1 MKNNKGFTLI
11 ELLVVI
17 AIIGILAAVV
27 LANLQTAQKKA
38 VDSKIKGN
46 FDAIRTQQQQY
57 YSDHNFLYRDS
68 DNYPTTDTDIPAGT
82 ACFDDANGAFTT
94 NVGNTVFGDPTIKD
108 ALMTAAV
115 ASGEYTNAKCGY
127 DKGDDKWVTYVPLKT
142 DSSKYWCIDN
152 TGKAKELASAPSGF
166 SCQ

>member
-27 LANLQTAQKKA
+27 LANLQKAQKKA
-38 VDSKIKGN
+38 VDSKIKAN
-46 FDAIRTQQQQY
+46 FDTIRTQQQQY
-57 YSDHNFLYRDS
+57 YSDHNFFYRDS
-68 DNYPTTDTDIPAGT
+68 SYPTTDTDIAAGT
-82 ACFDDANGAFTT
+82 ACFTNATGAFTA

-108 ALMTAAV
+108 ALLTAAV
-115 ASGEYTNAKCGY
+115 ASGGYANAKCGY